1 MKRFVPLRRRILPVH
16 GILPLL
22 AAIGF
27 ATAAVAADPPGNPA
41 GSPATGSLA
50 TAPAVPAT
58 TFIAKV
64 AAGNQFEIDSSEL
77 ALARTRSEPVKA
89 FARRM
94 VDDHTAA
101 GTRFKQAI
109 SDSKLTAPP
118 EKLDA
123 AHQAVFDSL
132 KGKDAASFDKAYIDA
147 QYKAHV
153 ETVDLFTAYARD
165 GDNARLKK
173 FAAELLP
180 TLQSHLEHV
189 SKMR

>member
-1 MKRFVPLRRRILPVH
+1 MKRFV
-16 GILPLL
+16 LPLL
-22 AAIGF
+22 AVTGF
-27 ATAAVAADPPGNPA
+27 AAAAFAADPPGKPA
-41 GSPATGSLA
+41 SSPATGSQA
-50 TAPAVPAT
+50 AAPAVPAT

-64 AAGNQFEIDSSEL
+64 AAGNRFEIDSSEL
-77 ALARTRSEPVKA
+77 ALARTKSEPVKA

-101 GTRFKQAI
+101 GTKFNQAI
-109 SDSKLTAPP
+109 SEANLTAPP
-118 EKLDA
+118 ARLDA
-123 AHQAVFDSL
+123 AHQAIFDGL

-153 ETVDLFTAYARD
+153 ETVDLFTAYARG

-173 FAAELLP
+173 FATELLP
-180 TLQSHLEHV
+180 TLQSHLEHA